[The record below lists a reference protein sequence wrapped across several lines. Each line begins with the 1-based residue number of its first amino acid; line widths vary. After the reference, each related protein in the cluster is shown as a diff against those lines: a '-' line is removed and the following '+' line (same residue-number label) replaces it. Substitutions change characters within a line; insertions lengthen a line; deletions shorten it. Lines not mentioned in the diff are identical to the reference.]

1 MRAALLFILF
11 FLAHVGRSPA
21 EAYSSGPGSCSALTG
36 HGAGSYAS
44 DTGKWRLEHDGGGGS
59 VSPNARVVVRLCD
72 GELCEDVGG
81 CGYLFKGFIFKTS
94 AGTLTVKDATN
105 TQAVSACD
113 GAIGHRNADEKCY
126 VDAYLDLPSTTGTV
140 TVTAEIV
147 QSKMQVSLLTLDIE
161 VVEPWTQV
169 GDDIDGPANYDYLG
183 YSVSMN
189 TDGTRMAVGAPKS
202 DTYVSYGGFVRVY
215 QYDQTTEVWQQMGA
229 DIEGTAGSEERGKTV
244 SISGDG
250 TRVASCGT
258 SGRLFMVH
266 EWDLDSQSWVSMS
279 GLPSHGG
286 DTHQWTFAISSDG
299 KRVACFNPVAYMKL
313 TVFEET
319 GGTWSQV
326 GNTPA
331 LSGSPWAVA
340 LSANGNR
347 VIVGVPDGDYGKVLV
362 YELDSGGTMDWEQMG
377 GVIDGDYGA
386 YYGNFGKSVAI
397 SADGSRVVAGAP
409 GWNSGDTAYL
419 YGAEPYVRVY
429 EWSSGSWQQL
439 GSDVIL
445 GGNDFFFG
453 HSVDMSD
460 DGSLIAVRALLQG
473 ERLSG
478 KSLTLLYSLDSA
490 TNQWITTGLMK
501 DEQPGN
507 SYSLDGD
514 IGSTTQVSLS
524 GDGTYVAIGAH
535 LNDDIMTDGGSVRV
549 YKDPSA
555 AAPSPASPVSPSGSC
570 SSSRATGGTVT
581 TSGEYTIHTFTSSG
595 TFEVTDSTLTAVDA
609 LVVGGGAGGT
619 GGEITSSGGGG
630 GGGGEVFS
638 ASGMIVSKRGYDV
651 TVGDGGNGETV
662 LSSYISATS
671 GGDSEFH
678 GFFAA
683 GGSAPSPH
691 DFGGAS
697 GSGKSGG
704 DGDAIYAGGGGA
716 GAGSN
721 GADARNGGDG
731 GNGGDGIQ
739 SDITGT
745 ATFYGGG
752 GGGCGDPGYRGVG
765 GQGGGGDGYDD
776 IKISSAT
783 SGAAN
788 TGGGGG
794 GGKFS
799 SSAYSGNAG
808 SGGSGV
814 VILRYESAT
823 CSDAGDAAEGGGS
836 QSPSPST
843 PSPSAQDKKKQAET
857 TRDSILDDISDTRVK
872 AKAKLLA
879 DAAIAGVK
887 VQKLSAK
894 ITAADADTACSET
907 FSKAGMSAGDGAC
920 VATAASSGKRRS
932 LSAMAYDVELMFSA
946 STVNDDALKAAELEL
961 KNNGVDG
968 VTSQTSVDPI
978 AELKT
983 VPGLDTSK
991 LQTFETEAAA
1001 AATAAAE
1008 AQTPPPPTPP
1018 PPNLVLDDDDGT
1030 VGLIGRAGLL
1040 MATAF
1045 AILAM

>member
-1 MRAALLFILF
+1 
-11 FLAHVGRSPA
+11 V
-21 EAYSSGPGSCSALTG
+21 
-36 HGAGSYAS
+36 
-44 DTGKWRLEHDGGGGS
+44 HDGGS
-59 VSPNARVVVRLCD
+59 AVSPNDRVVVRLF
-72 GELCEDVGG
+72 DVGG
-81 CGYLFKGFIFKTS
+81 GGYPFKGFILKTS
-94 AGTLTVKDATN
+94 AGTLAVKDSAN
-105 TQAVSACD
+105 TAETGMCA
-113 GAIGHRNADEKCY
+113 GAIGHTSAADKLE
-126 VDAYLDLPSTTGTV
+126 VEAYLDLPSTTGTV

-147 QSKMQVSLLTLDIE
+147 QSKGFVSLLTLDID

-169 GDDIDGPANYDYLG
+169 GDDIDGAVEG
-183 YSVSMN
+183 EKFGWSVSMN

-202 DTYVSYGGFVRVY
+202 SSILDYYEGYLRVY
-215 QYDQTTEVWQQMGA
+215 QYDQTTAVWQQMGA

-258 SGRLFMVH
+258 SGMLFMVH
-266 EWDLDSQSWVSMS
+266 EWDVDSQSWVSMS

-299 KRVACFNPVAYMKL
+299 KRVACVNPVAYMKL

-319 GGTWSQV
+319 GGTWSRV

-347 VIVGVPDGDYGKVLV
+347 VVVSVPSGDYGKVLV

-377 GVIDGDYGA
+377 GVIDGDSGA
-386 YYGNFGKSVAI
+386 YYGHFGKSVAI

-409 GWNSGDTAYL
+409 GYNNGNMAYL

-439 GSDVIL
+439 GSDIIL

-490 TNQWITTGLMK
+490 TNQWITTGSMK
-501 DEQPGN
+501 DEQPGD
-507 SYSLDGD
+507 SYSLDGDIGLTFMGD

-535 LNDDIMTDGGSVRV
+535 LNDDVMTDGGSVRV

-555 AAPSPASPVSPSGSC
+555 AAPSPASPASPSGSC

-609 LVVGGGAGGT
+609 LVVGGGAGGAS
-619 GGEITSSGGGG
+619 GDGDDGGGG
-630 GGGGEVFS
+630 GGGGAVLS
-638 ASGMIVSKRGYDV
+638 ASGMIVSKRGYSV
-651 TVGDGGNGETV
+651 FVGDGGSGEI
-662 LSSYISATS
+662 LYATTATY
-671 GGDSEFH
+671 GGTSEFH
-678 GFFAA
+678 GLIAS
-683 GGSAPSPH
+683 GGSIPSPYS
-691 DFGGAS
+691 DGGDS

-704 DGDAIYAGGGGA
+704 SGSVVGGYSGGGGG

-721 GADARNGGDG
+721 GADATSSGGDG
-731 GNGGDGIQ
+731 GDGVQ

-752 GGGCGDPGYRGVG
+752 GGGCGHGYNAGQG
-765 GQGGGGDGYDD
+765 GQGGGGDGYDGNF
-776 IKISSAT
+776 IYPAT

-794 GGKFS
+794 GG
-799 SSAYSGNAG
+799 SGFAVENGG

-814 VILRYESAT
+814 VIVRYESAT

-843 PSPSAQDKKKQAET
+843 PAPSAQDKKKQAET
-857 TRDSILDDISDTRVK
+857 TRDSILDEISDTRVK

-887 VQKLSAK
+887 VQRLSAK
-894 ITAADADTACSET
+894 ITAADEDTACSET

-961 KNNGVDG
+961 KNNGVEG

-983 VPGLDTSK
+983 VPGVDPNK
-991 LQTFETEAAA
+991 LQTFETEASA
-1001 AATAAAE
+1001 AATATAE

-1030 VGLIGRAGLL
+1030 VRLVGRAGLL